1 MHVSPSEGDA
11 AAMADAS
18 KKMAFARIFDA
29 EFLGA
34 RKDITPVMLA
44 AAKGQTEVVRK
55 YLKEENPFEIYTK
68 NRDGNTLLLLAV
80 ANKHIELTKLLLE
93 VKSDVEHKN
102 LMHMDALDYATVDGI
117 RNPLARA
124 VFSFCDYVLPDVIDG
139 DYFITSTQNLSALN
153 DEGVVFARSSLCGR
167 LPNFENKSAKD
178 NEHTTEW
185 LKSMNFMVNAVG
197 KGLLILS
204 HEVGFIERDAVLSG
218 ALEISPDQRFVYFPN
233 RNGTSES
240 TISFRKAMEDPQIYK
255 GKLEKRLIAKCHA
268 GEDLAVRGLLKA
280 SASANVEDAFG
291 QSALMK
297 ASQRG
302 EYAVMHQLLMAKANP
317 NATNKDG
324 YTALHLAAV
333 ANKEDAVKLLLNAH
347 ADPTATSYKGNSVL
361 AFVKYEGHKNILH
374 IIRDSQKNMPAAGR
388 SASRA
393 RRFRPPSRA
402 PSSRPTMRK

>member
-1 MHVSPSEGDA
+1 
-11 AAMADAS
+11 MADT

-44 AAKGQTEVVRK
+44 AAKGDVGFVAK

-80 ANKHIELTKLLLE
+80 ANKHIEMTKLLLE
-93 VKSDVEHKN
+93 LKSDVEHKN
-102 LMHMDALDYATVDGI
+102 LMHMDALDYATADGI
-117 RNPLARA
+117 RTPLSRA
-124 VFSFCDYVLPDVIDG
+124 VLSFCDFVLPDLVDG
-139 DYFITSTQNLSALN
+139 DYWITSTQNLNALN
-153 DEGVVFARSSLCGR
+153 DEGVVLARASLCGR
-167 LPNFENKSAKD
+167 LPNFETKTAKD
-178 NEHTTEW
+178 SEYIAEW
-185 LKSMNFMVNAVG
+185 LKSMMFMVNAVN
-197 KGLLILS
+197 KGLLLLS

-218 ALEISPDQRFVYFPN
+218 ALEIPPDRRYVYCPTK
-233 RNGTSES
+233 RAGTSELVV
-240 TISFRKAMEDPQIYK
+240 SFRKALEDPLIYQ
-255 GKLEKRLIAKCHA
+255 GKFEKRLIAKCAA

-280 SASANVEDAFG
+280 NASANVEDNYG

-297 ASQRG
+297 ASQKG
-302 EYAVMHQLLMAKANP
+302 EYAVMHQLLIAKANP

-333 ANKEDAVKLLLNAH
+333 ANKEDAVRLLLRAH

-361 AFVKYEGHKNILH
+361 NFVKYEGHKNILH
-374 IIRDSQKNMPAAGR
+374 VIRESQRDMPAR
-388 SASRA
+388 PKSRA

-402 PSSRPTMRK
+402 PSRPRGK